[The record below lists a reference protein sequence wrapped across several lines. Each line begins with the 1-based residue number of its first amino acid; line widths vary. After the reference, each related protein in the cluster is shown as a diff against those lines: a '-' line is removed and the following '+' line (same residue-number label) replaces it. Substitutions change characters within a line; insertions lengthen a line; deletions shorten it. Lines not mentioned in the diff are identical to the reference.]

1 MMLYAVCATRYSIT
15 VVDVSEGFRRAVL
28 DYRMLLDRGYPEVA
42 LRDLV
47 GNRYRL
53 SQSERATLYRGVCSS
68 DEAVGRAERRA
79 QYDLGGP
86 GPLWVDTLNVLYT
99 LANYLLGRPVFI
111 GTDGWLRD
119 VGEAHG
125 RPIPAGVLQRA
136 VGLLVSH
143 ASGLLDSTSEI
154 AVNGRPDCRPVRC
167 VLDAAADITPA
178 VADILAE
185 CRAIAL
191 SVEQGADQFLVARET
206 GLVATSDSQI
216 IDRCLRPVIDLPRFL
231 LQERFSVAFVELA
244 SLL

>member
-1 MMLYAVCATRYSIT
+1 MLYGVCATRYSIT
-15 VVDVSEGFRRAVL
+15 VVDVSKAFRTAVL
-28 DYRMLLDRGYPEVA
+28 DYRMLLDRAYPEVA

-53 SQSERATLYRGVCSS
+53 TQSERAILYRGVCSS
-68 DEAVGRAERRA
+68 DQAGSRAQRRA
-79 QYDLGGP
+79 QYDPGGP

-99 LANYLLGRPVFI
+99 LASYLLGRPVFV

-125 RPIPAGVLQRA
+125 RTIPAGVLQRA
-136 VGLLVSH
+136 VALLARH
-143 ASGLLDSTSEI
+143 ASGLFDSASET
-154 AVNGRPDCRPVRC
+154 APDLRPDCRPMRC
-167 VLDAAADITPA
+167 VLDATADITPA
-178 VADILAE
+178 VADMLAE
-185 CRAIAL
+185 CSAIAW
-191 SVEQGADQFLVARET
+191 SMEEGADQFLVARET